1 MTPARFDEWV
11 CVLVA
16 PVFVGVLLWLLLFGC
31 STPDPSPSVDASPYD
46 RVPRVDA
53 APDAPTEPDARAP
66 VHDVTPVCADDA
78 AGCNPEPPHACPPW
92 CPAGGPIGHRQQ

>member
-31 STPDPSPSVDASPYD
+31 STPAPTPGIDASQTEAS
-46 RVPRVDA
+46 RDA
-53 APDAPTEPDARAP
+53 ASDAPPPAPDARAP

-78 AGCNPEPPHACPPW
+78 AGCEPEPPHACPPW
-92 CPAGGPIGHRQQ
+92 CKAGGPIGHRQQ